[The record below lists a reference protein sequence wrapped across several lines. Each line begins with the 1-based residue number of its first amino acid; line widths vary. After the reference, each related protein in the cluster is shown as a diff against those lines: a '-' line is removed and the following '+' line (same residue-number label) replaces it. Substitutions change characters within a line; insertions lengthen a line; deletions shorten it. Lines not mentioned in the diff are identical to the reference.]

1 MKDENAKEIVYR
13 DETCFGPDQV
23 ATMMKTTLWRNFQVG
38 RLSSSKSGRQK
49 TEMLPQFYRGED
61 GLTKTDSSVRNMSRF
76 SLLPTDFMPPRKAAG
91 DRTG

>member
-1 MKDENAKEIVYR
+1 MKTQRYCFR
-13 DETCFGPDQV
+13 GETCFGPNQV

-61 GLTKTDSSVRNMSRF
+61 GLTKTDSSVRNQIHQF
-76 SLLPTDFMPPRKAAG
+76 FLLAASMTVIVG
-91 DRTG
+91 SK